1 MTPSQRAVIQGDS
14 LSLFCVATPLVP
26 VIWSKINGSI
36 TGESEVDKGKLII
49 KNASVE
55 HAGKYRCQAF
65 NAAGSDE
72 DFAIVTVV
80 GEIPFWF
87 SVLGILLHVMV
98 FQIKYSPVFFLG
110 FFGADRFHLFRCSQ
124 R

>member
-26 VIWSKINGSI
+26 VMWSKINGSI

-80 GEIPFWF
+80 GEKPFWF
-87 SVLGILLHVMV
+87 SVLGILLHGYG
-98 FQIKYSPVFFLG
+98 FPDQIFT
-110 FFGADRFHLFRCSQ
+110 RLFS
-124 R
+124 